1 MAAPCPLWD
10 SVLIRRSVPLHKRVR
25 NYLHLFLASV
35 GRIGIL
41 LILSYLGPSHYNSI
55 LSFLET
61 PPCPCVL
68 SLLLH
73 SVHQFCLPSLL
84 SPGLE
89 LSRPSVPGMLLLLP
103 ASHLHDVK
111 KFFHDLSW
119 RPIHCSKCYSN
130 MIQSFM
136 WPYLHFLPCT
146 PAVSCIFHCFSS
158 LLLASV
164 IPFL

>member
-1 MAAPCPLWD
+1 MFPELEPSLLFVPAICIPTIGMFPGSLRAVPMACCGCPLSPLWD
-10 SVLIRRSVPLHKRVR
+10 SVLTWEICPPPQKSE

-61 PPCPCVL
+61 PSLHACVL
-68 SLLLH
+68 EVCSPLC
-73 SVHQFCLPSLL
+73 VNFCLPSLFT
-84 SPGLE
+84 PGLTFP
-89 LSRPSVPGMLLLLP
+89 SIRPWDAASAAP

-119 RPIHCSKCYSN
+119 RPIHC
-130 MIQSFM
+130 F
-136 WPYLHFLPCT
+136 
-146 PAVSCIFHCFSS
+146 
-158 LLLASV
+158 
-164 IPFL
+164 